1 MGQWVGL
8 GSKKGGLG
16 GLGGVG
22 GARRYLGVICTR
34 QPGPTSFLNKQD
46 ENFLLHDFN
55 QQPPVHFLLITLSSQ
70 DKRDS
75 KALDSRKSTSDPFT
89 GADREQGTAFQL
101 LKV

>member
-1 MGQWVGL
+1 MDR
-8 GSKKGGLG
+8 
-16 GLGGVG
+16 GVF
-22 GARRYLGVICTR
+22 GAAWEADGDTLVSFVKLST
-34 QPGPTSFLNKQD
+34 QPNFFPYKQD

-89 GADREQGTAFQL
+89 GADREQGTAFRL
-101 LKV
+101 LTV